1 MSDFKEIIDYL
12 QIIQNIKGSD
22 NLTAVIVDTNYNKIE
37 LENEEPGKPITEEEL
52 LKTDYSPLS
61 DGLEVEDLSFV
72 NALYLFETGEE
83 IIYYIKKEF
92 IESGIPI
99 TKYRRIPIFF
109 SDQWE
114 VLNVQLINELQK
126 VIIGS
131 TTNYY
136 YNHQNHKIIFVSPLK
151 EIVVTNPVK
160 QYKPNNINASDGEE
174 FVFNYLDHEGYTE
187 DFGDKF
193 LRSLDIIE
201 TYSKPKENTKRRTVT
216 LRKSKNIGRMH
227 LIPNLTNK
235 SLFNGHNLKYNYVE
249 DGIPFNSYM
258 AEWAIKLNF
267 NYFGSLLEFI
277 NRTVFN
283 HLDDLS
289 LFDNGQY
296 SLFFDDYMD
305 YVEKL
310 LKHHRGNQILEV
322 LYYVPIF
329 VFKKIDLNFLWN
341 ILDEVLDQPVTN
353 VGLNKEDITIK
364 ILEGIALGYEEKYNN
379 KNIFLAELINR
390 KTKNKEQ
397 FIKRLF
403 YRIDGE
409 NYKNLLNFLWDIW
422 KKSTYAE
429 LAPEKNHLINFTD
442 KNPLLLDYRSK
453 KSLGLHVDNAVI
465 NWDKIDEIDVT
476 LTVGTGVF
484 ETNTEDNGQ
493 GGVTIETTEIK
504 ETHEYS
510 YHPFAPII
518 IINADNPTFIYK
530 DPEQEE
536 NNFTKLPAFLLH
548 THTEKAFWEN
558 VMTTGEYTVDV
569 ITTLSGVLNILKFG
583 RLFKV
588 LQAGKKLTNSSRV
601 FTKVVTGVKSA
612 AGVAEISSGSVNFL
626 LKLTGG
632 NDTDLGREISK
643 YLFYFEMIALSGEL
657 SLALYSKFQAS
668 ARKILAKEEVLKE
681 AAKKTAKNSDELSQV
696 NKQVDEVIEQL
707 RKVANDITKQTPE
720 QMWKEYKYADL
731 FPPPTPPKKPCFL
744 AGTLVKTQSGLVAI
758 ETIKEGAKVLTYN
771 FDTKKN
777 EYQAVLQTFSNY
789 AEKYLE
795 IHTENEVLKVTGAHL
810 FYLPKE
816 NKWIAA
822 SQLKLDMQL
831 IDAHQNLVAIKKLD
845 IIKKD
850 VSTYNLE
857 VAQNHNYY
865 VGEEEILTHN
875 DSKKLKF
882 TNTELFDFEFY
893 EYLDYNNKP
902 LYVGQT
908 TQGLTKRADQHLA
921 EYNKTPAKKEFMKNS
936 PDPKQIRL
944 PFNPKGGPYKMT
956 PFEAA
961 ITEMYEL
968 NTRGGKRIND
978 KGLFNKK
985 NPVSKRTFDKIKKD
999 FPNFNP
1005 CRFYV

>member
-1 MSDFKEIIDYL
+1 MSNFKEIIDYL

-22 NLTAVIVDTNYNKIE
+22 NLTAVIVDTNYNKME
-37 LENEEPGKPITEEEL
+37 LENEVPGKPITEEEL

-235 SLFNGHNLKYNYVE
+235 SLFNGHNLKYNFVE

-364 ILEGIALGYEEKYNN
+364 ILEGIALGYEGKYNN

-465 NWDKIDEIDVT
+465 DWDKNDEIDVT

-510 YHPFAPII
+510 YHPFAPIV

-548 THTEKAFWEN
+548 THKKKAFWEN
-558 VMTTGEYTVDV
+558 IMTVGEYTVDV
-569 ITTLSGVLNILKFG
+569 ITTLSGVGNILKFG
-583 RLFKV
+583 RLYKV
-588 LQAGKKLTNSSRV
+588 LQAGKKLTSGSRT
-601 FTKVVTGVKSA
+601 FTKTVTGVKGV

-626 LKLTGG
+626 LKLTGV

-643 YLFYFEMIALSGEL
+643 YLFYFEIAALSGEL
-657 SLALYSKFQAS
+657 SLALYSKLQTS
-668 ARKILAKEEVLKE
+668 ARKILAKEKVLKE
-681 AAKKTAKNSDELSQV
+681 AAKKEGFDDVDGLLDELY
-696 NKQVDEVIEQL
+696 EVAEVERRLTNTWDGGKLLSERTL
-707 RKVANDITKQTPE
+707 RKRIRTLLQ
-720 QMWKEYKYADL
+720 EYK
-731 FPPPTPPKKPCFL
+731 
-744 AGTLVKTQSGLVAI
+744 
-758 ETIKEGAKVLTYN
+758 N
-771 FDTKKN
+771 FN
-777 EYQAVLQTFSNY
+777 
-789 AEKYLE
+789 LE
-795 IHTENEVLKVTGAHL
+795 IHIVDDIKDAEKIADWNARNVLGSFRAGPPLRIFLRKEVTELTLQHEVWHL
-810 FYLPKE
+810 EDLQKMGSKKFHASPNWKKE
-816 NKWIAA
+816 E
-822 SQLKLDMQL
+822 
-831 IDAHQNLVAIKKLD
+831 LVWERIWQTKNRW
-845 IIKKD
+845 
-850 VSTYNLE
+850 T
-857 VAQNHNYY
+857 
-865 VGEEEILTHN
+865 EEELV
-875 DSKKLKF
+875 DS
-882 TNTELFDFEFY
+882 Y
-893 EYLDYNNKP
+893 RYY
-902 LYVGQT
+902 
-908 TQGLTKRADQHLA
+908 
-921 EYNKTPAKKEFMKNS
+921 KETSKNE
-936 PDPKQIRL
+936 IGRW
-944 PFNPKGGPYKMT
+944 N
-956 PFEAA
+956 
-961 ITEMYEL
+961 
-968 NTRGGKRIND
+968 
-978 KGLFNKK
+978 
-985 NPVSKRTFDKIKKD
+985 KIKELDELLEK
-999 FPNFNP
+999 PYYKYTRYKN
-1005 CRFYV
+1005 